1 MKILGVIPARFKS
14 TRFPGKPLADIHGR
28 PMVARVYERAAVV
41 SEFSQVVVATDD
53 QRIVEA
59 CAQYGIP
66 TVMTSDRHPTG
77 TDRLAEVAEK
87 IPADLY
93 VNIQGD
99 EPTLAPETIRAAI
112 RPFQGPERPDFE
124 VSNLMTPIRKQT
136 DLMDNTVPKV
146 VANAKGDA
154 VYLSR
159 LPVPYPKETKGVV
172 YYKQV
177 CVYGFTPAALRA
189 FATHEMGPL
198 EWAEGI
204 ELLRFIE
211 NGIKVRMIV
220 VDQDTVAV
228 DTPSDLETVRELTR
242 AWWSA

>member
-1 MKILGVIPARFKS
+1 MNILGVIPARYKS

-28 PMVARVYERAAVV
+28 PMVARVYERAAAVGEL
-41 SEFSQVVVATDD
+41 SKVVVATDD
-53 QRIVEA
+53 QRIEKA
-59 CAQYGIP
+59 CADLGIP
-66 TVMTSDRHPTG
+66 TVITSDRHPTG
-77 TDRLAEVAEK
+77 TDRLAEVADK
-87 IPADLY
+87 IAADLY

-99 EPTLAPETIRAAI
+99 EPTLEPDTIRAAI
-112 RPFQGPERPDFE
+112 KPFQESERPDFE

-136 DLMDNTVPKV
+136 DLMDSTVPKV
-146 VANAKGDA
+146 VANARGDA

-189 FATHEMGPL
+189 FAGQTMGPL

-228 DTPSDLETVRELTR
+228 DTPSDLETVREVTR
-242 AWWSA
+242 SWWGA